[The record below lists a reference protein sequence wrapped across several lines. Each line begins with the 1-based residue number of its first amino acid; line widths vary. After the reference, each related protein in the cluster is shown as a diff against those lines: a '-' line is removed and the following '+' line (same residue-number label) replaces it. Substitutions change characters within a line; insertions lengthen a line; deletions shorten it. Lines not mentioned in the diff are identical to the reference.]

1 MIKKL
6 VPCAALLLY
15 SRGFCI
21 FGNPFAD
28 WLVKNSETKG
38 PFLASLLFSAAAL
51 IFTHRFFI
59 PSRNIRP
66 LPYFLGTFFDF
77 WFSLVVLEI
86 SYALIWRPIEL
97 FILLHLPYLVHDF
110 FKSLAS

>member
-66 LPYFLGTFFDF
+66 LPYFLGTFFDVSANNF
-77 WFSLVVLEI
+77 CCYCSF
-86 SYALIWRPIEL
+86 PINVGVS
-97 FILLHLPYLVHDF
+97 I
-110 FKSLAS
+110 